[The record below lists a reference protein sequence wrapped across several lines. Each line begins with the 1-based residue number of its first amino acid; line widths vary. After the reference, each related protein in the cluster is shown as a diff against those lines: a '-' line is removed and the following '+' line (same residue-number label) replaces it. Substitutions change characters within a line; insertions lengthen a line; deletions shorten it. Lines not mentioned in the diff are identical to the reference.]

1 MRKKITVIYFIGVAI
16 VGYILLG
23 SYNFILNKVLFFTDN
38 ALIKNVILGLL
49 YILIIDLVCIIKIV
63 KNKEIIHKN
72 KTYVLFFSLSF
83 LLCMPYQVIYTT
95 NYFYL
100 SKWFNLGLFICA
112 LISLPLITSNII
124 YFLKENDKDDKQS
137 VRNYWFYIIRS
148 WQF

>member
-112 LISLPLITSNII
+112 LISLPLITQI
-124 YFLKENDKDDKQS
+124 
-137 VRNYWFYIIRS
+137 
-148 WQF
+148 